1 MARAI
6 SQQDRAD
13 FADFGI
19 GDRRPCSMSIFAY
32 GSSRVASASSFFAKE
47 ILQNGRAFI
56 LENTGRDVAVMIERG
71 MLK

>member
-1 MARAI
+1 VPRAI
-6 SQQDRAD
+6 SRQDRAD

-32 GSSRVASASSFFAKE
+32 GCSRVASPSSFFAKE

-56 LENTGRDVAVMIERG
+56 FENTGGDVAMMVQRW